1 MQITTQ
7 YVLIILVIIAFIY
20 FVTKKE
26 QFRLTP
32 TGGACSSAG
41 ECAYCPYD
49 AVLNTRACSNKICK
63 CVF

>member
-1 MQITTQ
+1 MQIITQ
-7 YVLIILVIIAFIY
+7 YVLIALAIIALII

-32 TGGACSSAG
+32 TGGACSSVS
-41 ECAYCPYD
+41 ECAICPFD
-49 AVLNTRACSNKICK
+49 AHLNKRACSNKICK